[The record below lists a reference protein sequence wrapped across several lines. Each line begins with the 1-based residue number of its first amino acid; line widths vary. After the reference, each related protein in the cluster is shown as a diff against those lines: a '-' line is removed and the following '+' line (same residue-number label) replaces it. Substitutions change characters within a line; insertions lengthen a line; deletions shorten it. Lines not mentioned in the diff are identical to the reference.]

1 MTERSL
7 RHRSWSRRILS
18 EVLLRWGARLGL
30 AWIGFLTL
38 VAIWAPFLANSRP
51 LLIQDAAGWH
61 SPLLQHLTPADTTL
75 LGIFFLALLFLW
87 LPGRTGY
94 RFLAWAGAALVVA
107 WLSWSLVAPPVLVV
121 HEHYREAERQG
132 QFLRVIHAPIPYSA
146 KDYLRDHADTGFEI
160 PGVHGERRH
169 WFGTD
174 ENGADVL
181 ARMIHATRIALSI
194 GFIATGIA
202 LVIGVL
208 LGGLM
213 GYFSGIVDLIGMRL
227 VEIFEAIPTL
237 FLLLTFVAF
246 FGRSLYL
253 MMLII
258 GLTSWSGY
266 ARYVRAEFLRLRQQ
280 DFVQGAIASG
290 LRLPSILFRHMLPNG
305 MAPILV
311 AASFGV
317 ASAILAEATLSFLGL
332 GLIDDPSWGQMLN
345 QAVQSSTFH
354 WWMAVF
360 PGGAIF
366 LTVFAYNLIG
376 EALRDAID
384 PHVQAEPRITNT
396 DDPTNPTNPAN
407 PANPSHAAGA
417 SRPVGSGSGSG
428 TATVATGTTARTG
441 Y

>member
-1 MTERSL
+1 MTEHPRSQ
-7 RHRSWSRRILS
+7 SWSRRILG
-18 EVLLRWGARLGL
+18 EVLLRWGARIGL
-30 AWIGFLTL
+30 VWLVFL
-38 VAIWAPFLANSRP
+38 VAIAVFAPLLANSHP
-51 LLIQDAAGWH
+51 LWVVDAQGGH
-61 SPLLQHLTPADTTL
+61 SPALRHLTPADVTL
-75 LGIFFLALLFLW
+75 LAGFLLGLLFAVLPGPPRWRLLGWLAGLLASGLLALW
-87 LPGRTGY
+87 L
-94 RFLAWAGAALVVA
+94 V
-107 WLSWSLVAPPVLVV
+107 SPPSLVV
-121 HEHYREAERQG
+121 HEQYREAEARGEYQ
-132 QFLRVIHAPIPYSA
+132 RVVRAPIPYSA
-146 KDYLRDHADTGFEI
+146 KDYLRDYADTGLEA
-160 PGVHGERRH
+160 PREAVDRVH

-181 ARMIHATRIALSI
+181 SRMIHATRIALSI

-202 LVIGVL
+202 LVIGVI

-213 GYFSGIVDLIGMRL
+213 GYFSGIVDIIGMRL

-332 GLIDDPSWGQMLN
+332 GLVDDPSWGQMLN
-345 QAVQSSTFH
+345 QAVQSSTFN
-354 WWMAVF
+354 WWMAAF

-376 EALRDAID
+376 EALRDAVD
-384 PHVQAEPRITNT
+384 PHAQSGRSAASPQAGP
-396 DDPTNPTNPAN
+396 
-407 PANPSHAAGA
+407 
-417 SRPVGSGSGSG
+417 
-428 TATVATGTTARTG
+428 
-441 Y
+441 